1 MRINGVEVEDTFAEA
16 FKMRAARLIIT
27 AVNRRWA
34 MTAAQVTTGFATS
47 VIACGAEAGIEREIP
62 ADETPDGRPGVS
74 VLVFTMG
81 LKGIEDQLMRRVG
94 QCIMTCPTTACF
106 NGLESDEKLK
116 VGGSLRY
123 FGDGF
128 QISKL
133 FPPLFPPKLGGLRG
147 VRDRGGAGRRFWR
160 IPVMEG
166 EFLVEESFG
175 VKKAIGGGN
184 FLILGESSQSTL
196 EAAGKAVEAMQQVDG
211 VVMPF
216 PGGIVRSGSK
226 TTSQYKFLRAS
237 TNTAYC
243 PTIRRQTESALPEG
257 VNSVLEIVIDGL
269 DEWAIREAMRV
280 GIQAACRPGVVRISA
295 GNYGGTL
302 GQYHFHLREI
312 VGAG

>member
-1 MRINGVEVEDTFAEA
+1 MRINGVEIEDTFAEA

-27 AVNRRWA
+27 AVNERWA
-34 MTAAQVTTGFATS
+34 LTAAQVATGFATS
-47 VIACGAEAGIEREIP
+47 VIACGCEAGIEEVIP

-74 VLVFTMG
+74 ILIFTMG
-81 LKGIEDQLMRRVG
+81 SKGMEDQLMRRVG
-94 QCIMTCPTTACF
+94 QCIMTCPSTACF
-106 NGLESDEKLK
+106 NGLAGDKKLK
-116 VGGSLRY
+116 IGGTLRY

-133 FPPLFPPKLGGLRG
+133 HG
-147 VRDRGGAGRRFWR
+147 GRRFWR

-184 FLILGESSQSTL
+184 FLILGESLGVTL
-196 EAAGKAVEAMQQVDG
+196 EASERAVEEMEKVRG
-211 VVMPF
+211 IVMPF

-269 DEWAIREAMRV
+269 YEASIRQAMQV
-280 GIQAACRPGVVRISA
+280 GIRAACIPGIVSISA

-302 GQYHFHLREI
+302 GQYHFHLHEI
-312 VGAG
+312 LGRV

>member
-1 MRINGVEVEDTFAEA
+1 MDINGVEIEDTFAEA
-16 FKMRAARLIIT
+16 FKMRGARLIIT
-27 AVNRRWA
+27 AANQRWA
-34 MTAAQVTTGFATS
+34 LTAAQVATGFATS
-47 VIACGAEAGIEREIP
+47 VIGCGCEAGIEAVIP
-62 ADETPDGRPGVS
+62 TDETPDGRPGVS
-74 VLVFTMG
+74 ILIFTMG
-81 LKGIEDQLMRRVG
+81 PKGMEDQLMRRVG

-106 NGLESDEKLK
+106 NGLESDTT
-116 VGGSLRY
+116 VTIGGKLRY

-133 FPPLFPPKLGGLRG
+133 LE
-147 VRDRGGAGRRFWR
+147 GRRFWR

-184 FLILGESSQSTL
+184 FLILGESPEITL
-196 EAAGKAVEAMQQVDG
+196 KASERAVEAIEKVKG
-211 VVMPF
+211 VVTPF

-269 DEWAIREAMRV
+269 WEVAIQQAMRV
-280 GIQAACRPGVVRISA
+280 GVLAACIPGIVRISA

-302 GQYHFHLREI
+302 GQYQFHLHQI
-312 VGAG
+312 LGGV

>member
-1 MRINGVEVEDTFAEA
+1 
-16 FKMRAARLIIT
+16 
-27 AVNRRWA
+27 
-34 MTAAQVTTGFATS
+34 
-47 VIACGAEAGIEREIP
+47 
-62 ADETPDGRPGVS
+62 
-74 VLVFTMG
+74 MG
-81 LKGIEDQLMRRVG
+81 SKGMEDQLMRRVG
-94 QCIMTCPTTACF
+94 QCIMTCPSTACF
-106 NGLESDEKLK
+106 NGLAGDKKLK
-116 VGGSLRY
+116 IGGTLRY

-133 FPPLFPPKLGGLRG
+133 LPPPFPPKLGGLR
-147 VRDRGGAGRRFWR
+147 GAGRRFWR

-175 VKKAIGGGN
+175 VQKAIGGGN
-184 FLILGESSQSTL
+184 FLILGESPDVTL
-196 EAAGKAVEAMQQVDG
+196 EASERAVEAMEKVKR

-226 TTSQYKFLRAS
+226 TTSKYKFLHAS

-269 DEWAIREAMRV
+269 YEASIEQAMRV
-280 GIQAACRPGVVRISA
+280 GIQAACIPGIVRISA

-302 GQYHFHLREI
+302 GQFHFHLRRI
-312 VGAG
+312 LGGA

>member
-1 MRINGVEVEDTFAEA
+1 MRINGVEIEDTFAEA
-16 FKMRAARLIIT
+16 FKMRAARVIIT
-27 AVNRRWA
+27 AVNERWA
-34 MTAAQVTTGFATS
+34 LTAAQVATGFATS
-47 VIACGAEAGIEREIP
+47 VIACGCEAGIEEVIP

-74 VLVFTMG
+74 ILVFTMG
-81 LKGIEDQLMRRVG
+81 SKGMEDQLMRRVG
-94 QCIMTCPTTACF
+94 QCIMTCPSTACF
-106 NGLESDEKLK
+106 NGLAGDKKLK
-116 VGGSLRY
+116 VGGTLRY

-133 FPPLFPPKLGGLRG
+133 LG
-147 VRDRGGAGRRFWR
+147 GRRFWR

-175 VKKAIGGGN
+175 VVKAIGGGN
-184 FLILGESSQSTL
+184 FLILGESLDVTL
-196 EAAGKAVEAMQQVDG
+196 EASERAVEAMEKVRG

-269 DEWAIREAMRV
+269 YESSIRQAMQV
-280 GIQAACRPGVVRISA
+280 GIRAACIPGIVRISA

-302 GQYHFHLREI
+302 GQFHFHLRQI
-312 VGAG
+312 MGGA

>member
-1 MRINGVEVEDTFAEA
+1 MHINGVEIEDTFAEA
-16 FKMRAARLIIT
+16 FKMRGARLILT
-27 AVNRRWA
+27 AVNQRWA
-34 MTAAQVTTGFATS
+34 LTAAQVATGFATS
-47 VIACGAEAGIEREIP
+47 VIACGCEAGIEAVVP

-74 VLVFTMG
+74 ILVFTMG
-81 LKGIEDQLMRRVG
+81 RKGLEDQLMRRVG
-94 QCIMTCPTTACF
+94 QCVMTCPTTACF
-106 NGLESDEKLK
+106 NGLESEERLK
-116 VGGSLRY
+116 IGGTLRY

-133 FPPLFPPKLGGLRG
+133 LEGKRL
-147 VRDRGGAGRRFWR
+147 WR

-175 VKKAIGGGN
+175 IKKAIGGGN
-184 FLILGESSQSTL
+184 FLILGSSPEVTL
-196 EAAGKAVEAMQQVDG
+196 EAAERAVEAMEKVKG

-269 DEWAIREAMRV
+269 DEGAVREATRV
-280 GIQAACRPGVVRISA
+280 GILAACIPGIVRISA

-302 GQYHFHLREI
+302 GQYQIHLHE
-312 VGAG
+312 VLADV

>member
-1 MRINGVEVEDTFAEA
+1 MMHINGVEIEDTFAEA
-16 FKMRAARLIIT
+16 FKMWGARLIIT
-27 AVNRRWA
+27 AVNQHWA
-34 MTAAQVTTGFATS
+34 LTAAQVATGFATS
-47 VIACGAEAGIEREIP
+47 VIACGCEAGIEAVIP

-74 VLVFTMG
+74 ILVFTMG
-81 LKGIEDQLMRRVG
+81 RKGMEDQLIRRVG
-94 QCIMTCPTTACF
+94 QCIMTCPTTTCF
-106 NGLESDEKLK
+106 NALESEER
-116 VGGSLRY
+116 VTIGGKLRY

-133 FPPLFPPKLGGLRG
+133 LE
-147 VRDRGGAGRRFWR
+147 GRRLWR

-166 EFLVEESFG
+166 EFLVEESFS

-184 FLILGESSQSTL
+184 FLILGQSPEVTL
-196 EAAGKAVEAMQQVDG
+196 EAAERAVEAMEKVKG

-226 TTSQYKFLRAS
+226 TTSKYKFLRAS

-269 DEWAIREAMRV
+269 DEGAVREATRV
-280 GIQAACRPGVVRISA
+280 GILAACIPGIVRISA
-295 GNYGGTL
+295 GNYGGML
-302 GQYHFHLREI
+302 GQYQIYLQE
-312 VGAG
+312 VLADV

>member
-1 MRINGVEVEDTFAEA
+1 MRLNGVEIEDTFAEA
-16 FKMRAARLIIT
+16 FKMRAARVIIT
-27 AVNRRWA
+27 AVNERWA
-34 MTAAQVTTGFATS
+34 LTAAQVATGFATS
-47 VIACGAEAGIEREIP
+47 VIACGCEAGIEEVIP

-74 VLVFTMG
+74 ILVFTMG
-81 LKGIEDQLMRRVG
+81 SKGMEDQLMRRVG
-94 QCIMTCPTTACF
+94 QCIMTCPSTACF
-106 NGLESDEKLK
+106 NGLEGDKKLK
-116 VGGSLRY
+116 IGGTLRY

-133 FPPLFPPKLGGLRG
+133 LG
-147 VRDRGGAGRRFWR
+147 GRRFWR

-175 VKKAIGGGN
+175 LQKAIGGGN
-184 FLILGESSQSTL
+184 FLILGESLDVTL
-196 EAAGKAVEAMQQVDG
+196 EASERAVEVMERVKG

-243 PTIRRQTESALPEG
+243 PTVRQQVDSALPEG

-269 DEWAIREAMRV
+269 DEESIREATRV
-280 GIQAACRPGVVRISA
+280 GIQAACIPGIVRISA

-302 GQYHFHLREI
+302 GQYHFHLRQI
-312 VGAG
+312 MGGA

>member
-1 MRINGVEVEDTFAEA
+1 MRINGVEIEDTFAEA

-27 AVNRRWA
+27 AVNERWA
-34 MTAAQVTTGFATS
+34 LTAAQVTTGFATS
-47 VIACGAEAGIEREIP
+47 VIACGCEAGIEEVIP

-74 VLVFTMG
+74 ILLFTMG
-81 LKGIEDQLMRRVG
+81 SKGMEDQLMRRVG
-94 QCIMTCPTTACF
+94 QCIMTCPSTACF
-106 NGLESDEKLK
+106 NGLEGDKKLK
-116 VGGSLRY
+116 IGGTLRY

-133 FPPLFPPKLGGLRG
+133 LG
-147 VRDRGGAGRRFWR
+147 GRRFWR

-184 FLILGESSQSTL
+184 FLILGESLAATL
-196 EAAGKAVEAMQQVDG
+196 EASERAVEVMKKVKG

-226 TTSQYKFLRAS
+226 TTSQYKFMRAS

-269 DEWAIREAMRV
+269 YEASIEQAMRV
-280 GIQAACRPGVVRISA
+280 GIRAACIPGIVRISA

-302 GQYHFHLREI
+302 GQYQFHLHQI
-312 VGAG
+312 LGGA